1 MEWLKAPRTPRSD
14 SRQVY
19 RTTEPARTAADV

>member
-1 MEWLKAPRTPRSD
+1 MEWLKAPRTQSD